1 MQLVLGIKDY
11 IQAHYVTSQRSEP
24 YWLAA
29 RKVTISQR
37 LTQLLQA
44 WYQGE
49 DFDLLLYQYDQQLA
63 YFRPSWYALLA
74 GMDYRDPKLKRPFEP
89 ISAEITAQAI
99 RYSQTLVEQYFQPKH
114 P

>member
-1 MQLVLGIKDY
+1 V
-11 IQAHYVTSQRSEP
+11 
-24 YWLAA
+24 AA
-29 RKVTISQR
+29 RKVAISQR

-89 ISAEITAQAI
+89 ISADITAQAI
-99 RYSQTLVEQYFQPKH
+99 GYCQTLVEQYFQPKH
-114 P
+114 L